1 MIVRRPAQERGHAN
15 HGWLDTYHTFS
26 FGSYHDADHMGF
38 RALRVI
44 NDDIIQG
51 GQGFGTHGHRNMEI
65 ISYLV
70 DGALEHKD
78 SMGNGSVL
86 RPGDVQRMTAGRG
99 IKHSEFNP
107 LPDQDCRLL
116 QIWIEPERPGLEP
129 GWEEKHFAASGKRNQ
144 FQLLVSPDGSAGSMK
159 IHQDVRLYATILEEG
174 NTASLDLE
182 NGRFAWVQ
190 VVKGRVDLGEIAL
203 HHGDGAAVT
212 GESAVTLRAH
222 HESEVLVFDLA

>member
-1 MIVRRPAQERGHAN
+1 MIIKRPAKERGHAN

-26 FGSYHDADHMGF
+26 FGSYHDPDHMGF

-51 GQGFGTHGHRNMEI
+51 GQGFGTHGHRDMEI
-65 ISYLV
+65 VSYLV

-99 IKHSEFNP
+99 IRHSEFNP

-116 QIWIEPERPGLEP
+116 QIWIEPMRPGLEP
-129 GWEEKHFAASGKRNQ
+129 GWEEKHFAADGKRNQ
-144 FQLLVSPDGSAGSMK
+144 LQLLVSPDGAAGSMT
-159 IHQDVRLYATILEEG
+159 INQDVRLHATVLEEG
-174 NTASLDLE
+174 NDVSLDLGT
-182 NGRFAWVQ
+182 NRSAWVQ
-190 VVKGRVDLGEIAL
+190 VVRGQVDLGEIGL
-203 HHGDGAAVT
+203 EHGDGAAVT
-212 GESAVTLRAH
+212 GESSITLQASR
-222 HESEVLVFDLA
+222 ESEVLLFDLA